1 MIIFAAAGALL
12 ANVNV
17 FRVRCA
23 ASSHKGGALGK
34 F

>member
-1 MIIFAAAGALL
+1 MINLAAAGAAS

-17 FRVRCA
+17 LLARRA